1 LYGDLHRFIPALASA
16 QGARIGEVAITDAK
30 RSQNKSHYGL
40 SRTWRVMADLITVR
54 FLLRYSTR
62 PLHLFAP
69 IGLVSLVL
77 GIAGGLYV
85 VTAKIVTG
93 DPVFLAHG
101 PLLLLSAVLIQSGI
115 LLLGLGVLAEILTRI
130 YFDGRRRRTY
140 TVERVAEPFRMS
152 ADGRMR
158 GGLRPNARPR

>member
-1 LYGDLHRFIPALASA
+1 
-16 QGARIGEVAITDAK
+16 
-30 RSQNKSHYGL
+30 
-40 SRTWRVMADLITVR
+40 MADLITVR

-62 PLHLFAP
+62 PLHIFAP
-69 IGLVSLVL
+69 IGLTSLACGL
-77 GIAGGLYV
+77 AGGLYV
-85 VTAKIVTG
+85 LMAKIITG

-140 TVERVAEPFRMS
+140 TVERVAEPFHMS
-152 ADGRMR
+152 VDERVRERSRAKA
-158 GGLRPNARPR
+158 RPN